1 MKVTGCFLKL
11 VTLGGAATILLLRF
25 MLPEKGQD
33 LQDELDVALLAPPGG
48 KNRDRM
54 YRINWKKIKE
64 CSVRKPGNIQGWRYA
79 G

>member
-1 MKVTGCFLKL
+1 
-11 VTLGGAATILLLRF
+11 